1 METFCTVRERERKER
16 EREVCLNASLE
27 RERERGKGRG
37 LKAVVCGWRE
47 RGSEREN
54 FNLWI
59 YLQYDIHLSYI
70 LKQLLDKGNHW
81 AVTSV
86 KCKHHFTEFSVY
98 SNIVT
103 LSYDAYLKP
112 NQNRIDL
119 LDMNLNG
126 KFALTGNY
134 CIYWL
139 NLRSWFTVFKLIS
152 ALYCNPQKWH
162 DFLVICIFW

>member
-1 METFCTVRERERKER
+1 MNREGREMFESSS
-16 EREVCLNASLE
+16 VW
-27 RERERGKGRG
+27 RERERG
-37 LKAVVCGWRE
+37 WE
-47 RGSEREN
+47 RK
-54 FNLWI
+54 F

-81 AVTSV
+81 AVMSV

-98 SNIVT
+98 SKIVT
-103 LSYDAYLKP
+103 MSYDAYLKP

-162 DFLVICIFW
+162 DFLVICIFWYM